1 MGFKRITEIYF
12 IGGENLGIFDYQ
24 ERDSLGKVFAVD
36 TASVILNVDNIEKL
50 RSMQVNRLVALRSS
64 RAGQHLIGMVNKI
77 VRKSVNELPAEE
89 TDEEEEIYPNESNSV
104 RITLIG
110 TFFDRVLEQTNVFR
124 RTLETVPEIDAS
136 CFPIDGVKLTS
147 FMTAI
152 SFQSGEERNA
162 LSLGNYTLDDNAIAY
177 LDANKFFQRHA
188 VIVGSTG
195 SGKSWTT
202 AKLLEQVATLD
213 NSNAILFDLHG
224 EYKTLID
231 DGIKHYR
238 IAGPGDIELGKDI
251 EDGILCFPY
260 WLLGYEDMMGML
272 VDRSDQN
279 APNQSMVLSRTV
291 IEAKRKF
298 LEEIGEEEILNNF
311 TVDSPVPYNLS
322 EVLDE
327 LIRLDTEMVPGAKK
341 DTVKQGEF
349 NGKLSR
355 FIARLENKVSDKRL
369 AFMMN
374 PPESVNEW
382 GWMNRL
388 SNALLSGRDHQYL
401 KKGGV
406 KIIDLSEVPSDILP
420 MVIGRIASLI
430 FSLQQW
436 TKKEDRHPIALL
448 CDEAHLYIPENARS
462 SGITDS
468 AQRSF
473 ERIAKEGRKYG
484 IGLVVISQRPS
495 EVNKTILSQCNNFIS
510 MRLSNAED
518 QNVIKRLLPDNL
530 GGFTDLLP
538 VLDRGEALI
547 VGDASL
553 LPSRVR
559 ISEPNN
565 RPDSGTI
572 DFWDE
577 WMKVD
582 KNNSVEESV
591 KSWRMQSMITRK
603 LVEN

>member
-1 MGFKRITEIYF
+1 MA
-12 IGGENLGIFDYQ
+12 IFDYQ
-24 ERDSLGKVFAVD
+24 EEDSLGKVFAVD
-36 TASVILNVDNIEKL
+36 TTSVILNVDNIEKL

-77 VRKSVNELPAEE
+77 VRKSINGLQP
-89 TDEEEEIYPNESNSV
+89 EEIEEDELNPKESNSV

-110 TFFDRVLEQTNVFR
+110 TFFDRVLEQPNVFR
-124 RTLETVPEIDAS
+124 RTLETVPEIDAN
-136 CFPIDGVKLTS
+136 CFPIDGAKLTA

-152 SFQSGEERNA
+152 SFQSGEERQA
-162 LSLGNYTLDDNAIAY
+162 LSIGNYTLDDSAIAY

-224 EYKTLID
+224 EYKTLTD

-238 IAGPGDIELGKDI
+238 IAGPSDIELGKDI

-279 APNQSMVLSRTV
+279 APNQAMVLSRTV
-291 IEAKRKF
+291 IEAKRRF
-298 LEEIGEEEILNNF
+298 LEAIGEVEIINNF
-311 TVDSPVPYNLS
+311 TVDSPVPYMLS

-327 LIRLDTEMVPGAKK
+327 LIRLDSEMVQGAKK
-341 DTVKQGEF
+341 DTLKQGEF
-349 NGKLSR
+349 HGKLSR

-374 PPESVNEW
+374 PPDTVNEW
-382 GWMNRL
+382 DWMNRL
-388 SNALLSGRDHQYL
+388 SNALLSGREHQNE

-448 CDEAHLYIPENARS
+448 CDEAHLYIPEIS
-462 SGITDS
+462 STFGLTDS

-484 IGLVVISQRPS
+484 VGLVVISQRPS
-495 EVNKTILSQCNNFIS
+495 EVNKTILSQCSNFIS

-565 RPDSGTI
+565 QPDSGTI

-577 WMKVD
+577 WMNVD
-582 KNNSVEESV
+582 KINSVEESV
-591 KSWRMQSMITRK
+591 KSWRMQSMVRRT
-603 LVEN
+603 LV

>member
-1 MGFKRITEIYF
+1 
-12 IGGENLGIFDYQ
+12 LGIFNY
-24 ERDSLGKVFAVD
+24 EEEDSLGKVFSVD
-36 TASVILNVDNIEKL
+36 TTSVILNVDNIERL

-77 VRKSVNELPAEE
+77 VRKSVNGLPTEENDEDELNL
-89 TDEEEEIYPNESNSV
+89 NENNSV

-124 RTLETVPEIDAS
+124 RTLETVPEIEAN
-136 CFPIDGVKLTS
+136 CFPIVGAKLTA

-152 SFQSGEERNA
+152 SFQAGEERNA

-238 IAGPGDIELGKDI
+238 IAGPSDIELGKDI
-251 EDGILCFPY
+251 EDGILCLPY
-260 WLLGYEDMMGML
+260 WLLGYEDMMGLL

-279 APNQSMVLSRTV
+279 APNQSMILSRAV
-291 IEAKRKF
+291 VEAKRKF
-298 LEEIGEEEILNNF
+298 LKDLGEEDILNNF

-322 EVLDE
+322 EVLGE
-327 LIRLDTEMVPGAKK
+327 LMRLDTEMVPGAKK
-341 DTVKQGEF
+341 ETFKQGEF

-355 FIARLENKVSDKRL
+355 FIARLENKVADKRL

-374 PPESVNEW
+374 PPESVNEMT
-382 GWMNRL
+382 WMNRL
-388 SNALLSGRDHQYL
+388 SNALLSGRDHQNE

-448 CDEAHLYIPENARS
+448 CDEAHLYIPENNSS
-462 SGITDS
+462 SGFTDS

-582 KNNSVEESV
+582 KNNSVDDSI
-591 KSWRMQSMITRK
+591 KSWRMQSMVTRT
-603 LVEN
+603 LVENVVAHNDFSIPNGV